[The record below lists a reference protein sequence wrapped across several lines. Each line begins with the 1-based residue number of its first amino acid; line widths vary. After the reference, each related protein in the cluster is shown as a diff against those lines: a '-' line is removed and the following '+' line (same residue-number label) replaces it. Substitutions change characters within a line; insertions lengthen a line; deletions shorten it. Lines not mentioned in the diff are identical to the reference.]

1 MSQTAELDFP
11 QTTTG
16 GNSSDDDDAPLRRT
30 CFTRWQRQP
39 LGIKWRHCQSPHVYG
54 SSCTNYNIL

>member
-39 LGIKWRHCQSPHVYG
+39 LGI
-54 SSCTNYNIL
+54 